1 MKSLTKNYE
10 INASPSDVYNALT
23 DSETIAKWSG
33 FDAQIDPVPGGKFSF
48 FGGQITG
55 TNKEVSKNKIVQ
67 DWYAQG
73 FEAPSKVTFNIIED
87 GGKTNVELIHEE
99 IPDPAIDAIT
109 AGWDTKYLGVMKEY
123 LDNK

>member
-1 MKSLTKNYE
+1 MKSLTKDYE
-10 INASPSDVYNALT
+10 INASPAEVYDALT
-23 DSETIAKWSG
+23 NSDTVTKWSG
-33 FDAQIDPVPGGKFSF
+33 FEAKIDPVPGGKFSF

-55 TNKEVSKNKIVQ
+55 TNKEVSKDRIVQ

-73 FEAPSKVTFNIIED
+73 WEVPSKVTFNIKGD
-87 GGKTNVELIHEE
+87 GDTTNVELVHEE
-99 IPDPAIDAIT
+99 IPDAAIDAIT